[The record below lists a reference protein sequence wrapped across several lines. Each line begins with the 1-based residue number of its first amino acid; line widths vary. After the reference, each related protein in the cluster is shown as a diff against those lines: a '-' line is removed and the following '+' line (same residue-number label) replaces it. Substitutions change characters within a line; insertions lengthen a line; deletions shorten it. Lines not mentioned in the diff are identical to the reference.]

1 MTRSQPSPAE
11 ALAAWHQEHVHFARL
26 LDLLEKE
33 VAAFHADEHPNY
45 QLMVDILDYLRYYP
59 DRFHHPREDA
69 AFALLVAR
77 DPELEL
83 PIARR
88 LQEHRVIAA
97 AGEALLAHLQAVIEE
112 AVVARSALEAA
123 AATYLVYYRHHLAAE
138 EREVI
143 PRAVRLLGP
152 SDWAAVAAAVPAGAD
167 PLFGAD
173 SAERYREL
181 RRQIALES

>member
-1 MTRSQPSPAE
+1 VVEPI
-11 ALAAWHQEHVHFARL
+11 AAWHAEHVHFARL

-33 VAAFHADEHPNY
+33 LGVFHAEEQPNY
-45 QLMVDILDYLRYYP
+45 ELMVDIVHYLQYYP

-69 AFALLVAR
+69 AFARLVER

-97 AGEALLAHLQAVIEE
+97 AGESLLAHLQAVIEE
-112 AVVARSALEAA
+112 AIVARSALEAA

-143 PRAVRLLGP
+143 PRAAQLLTP
-152 SDWAAVAAAVPAGAD
+152 EDWAAVAAAVPAGAD
-167 PLFGAD
+167 PLFGKD
-173 SAERYREL
+173 FEERYREL
-181 RRQIALES
+181 RRQIALEA